1 MSENNMKQDNNSSQK
16 TYGFWAFTPILVFLL
31 IYIGGG
37 IVFTCMGME
46 TPFKQIPR
54 EAALLVGIAVALVMN
69 RKLNIEDKVEML
81 AKNAGQTG
89 VMSMVMI
96 FLVAGAFS
104 GVCSATGGRIL
115 W

>member
-37 IVFTCMGME
+37 IV
-46 TPFKQIPR
+46 R
-54 EAALLVGIAVALVMN
+54 EYVQLRA
-69 RKLNIEDKVEML
+69 
-81 AKNAGQTG
+81 
-89 VMSMVMI
+89 
-96 FLVAGAFS
+96 
-104 GVCSATGGRIL
+104 GRIL